1 MTSRVVQDF
10 SHSRLRLFPEF
21 EYLQCKDS
29 RGWGE
34 ISSNQKLCRISAING
49 ITGMLVQD
57 CCQMFVDCG
66 RDRLDVFVSQ
76 SCGNVVLDYHFFA
89 NCLRF
94 IGIMLVMF
102 FSQIVRLSWYIKT
115 IDKYESGLF
124 PKRQDFKLEI
134 CGHSPQIFHQQIRRA
149 QSEAISFVNVGISS
163 MLLPRLLW
171 VKYVAGNFRTVVWL
185 PIAVIGIYNWMHP
198 QFIFAQNCGLW
209 NGGLCD

>member
-1 MTSRVVQDF
+1 MW
-10 SHSRLRLFPEF
+10 E
-21 EYLQCKDS
+21 C
-29 RGWGE
+29 G
-34 ISSNQKLCRISAING
+34 
-49 ITGMLVQD
+49 TGL
-57 CCQMFVDCG
+57 
-66 RDRLDVFVSQ
+66 S
-76 SCGNVVLDYHFFA
+76 FF
-89 NCLRF
+89 CELPKIHR
-94 IGIMLVMF
+94 IMLVMF

-185 PIAVIGIYNWMHP
+185 PIAVIGIIIGCILSLYSLKTVVYETVVYVINWDVTGLHTSLPTGRSCQTLNSWMDVLEGATYNGFTGIW
-198 QFIFAQNCGLW
+198 IRYAYK
-209 NGGLCD
+209 